1 MNQNKL
7 FRLTRTHLALWYAV
21 VMGLILSISAFGFYR
36 AVFHAHVIALD
47 NEIESVAGTLHDTLE
62 AKLQQAGKL
71 EPTVQQLFSD
81 ISLCEDR
88 GAKCIQQNLHNQRHF
103 LGIINHDNYYISF
116 FDLSGNLVA
125 TAGNYPARISTVF
138 SNQKWQFTKDL
149 KGTEYHQITIKLH
162 IPNHGYW
169 GYIQVGRSLADFN
182 RYLESVKLFLAL
194 GLPIT
199 MSAIALASWWLS
211 GLAMRPIYQSYRQ
224 IQQFTADAAHEL
236 RTPLAATRA
245 TVESA
250 LLIPQ
255 IGEEDTRDILKAVHR
270 QNQRLTTL
278 VTDLLM
284 LTRLDR
290 EAISQQQDI
299 CCLDDIV
306 SDLIEEFA
314 AMAASEE
321 ITLTY
326 STEVNQSLNIISNAD
341 HIYRLI
347 SNLIVNGINYTL
359 KGGEVKVV
367 LNRNENYAVVI
378 VQDTGIGI
386 PQNELAR
393 IFDRFYRVSSDR
405 SRSTGGSGLGLA
417 IAQAIVQTHQGK
429 LTVQSELGKGSTFII
444 QLPLNITTTKK

>member
-21 VMGLILSISAFGFYR
+21 VMGLILSVSAFGFYR

-62 AKLQQAGKL
+62 AKLQQPGKL
-71 EPTVQQLFSD
+71 EPAVQQLFSN
-81 ISLCEDR
+81 ISLCENK
-88 GAKCIQQNLHNQRHF
+88 GAKCIQQKSTNQRHF
-103 LGIINHDNYYISF
+103 IGITNHDNYYIRF
-116 FDLSGNLVA
+116 FDLSGHLVA
-125 TAGNYPARISTVF
+125 TAGNHPAGISTAF
-138 SNQKWQFTKDL
+138 SDQKWQFIKDE
-149 KGTEYHQITIKLH
+149 KNTDYHQITIILH
-162 IPNHGYW
+162 IPNNGNW
-169 GYIQVGRSLADFN
+169 GYIQVGRSLDDFN
-182 RYLESVKLFLAL
+182 RYLDAVKLFLAL
-194 GLPIT
+194 GLLIA

-255 IGEEDTRDILKAVHR
+255 FEEEDARDILKTIHR

-284 LTRLDR
+284 LARLDR

-314 AMAASEE
+314 AMAASVE

-326 STEVNQSLNIISNAD
+326 STEVNQSLNIIGNAD

-417 IAQAIVQTHQGK
+417 IAQAIVKTHQGK

-444 QLPLNITTTKK
+444 QLPLNIMTVKK